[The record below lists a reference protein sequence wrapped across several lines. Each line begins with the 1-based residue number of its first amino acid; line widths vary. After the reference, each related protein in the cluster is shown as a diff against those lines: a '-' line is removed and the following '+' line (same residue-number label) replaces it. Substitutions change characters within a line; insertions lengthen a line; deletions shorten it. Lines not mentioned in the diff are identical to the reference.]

1 MDRVQGP
8 TRAGAQL
15 RIFTHTRVTRGLNAS
30 PPRLD
35 VLQTSLV
42 LPYITWA
49 EYSGRRRRRAVDSL
63 NSTRGAA

>member
-15 RIFTHTRVTRGLNAS
+15 RIFTLTRVTRDLNAS

-35 VLQTSLV
+35 VLQTAFV
-42 LPYITWA
+42 LPYIT
-49 EYSGRRRRRAVDSL
+49 
-63 NSTRGAA
+63 AARHNC

>member
-1 MDRVQGP
+1 MDRVQRP

-15 RIFTHTRVTRGLNAS
+15 RIFTLTRVTRDLNAS

-42 LPYITWA
+42 LPSITLA
-49 EYSGRRRRRAVDSL
+49 EYSGQRRRRAVDSL